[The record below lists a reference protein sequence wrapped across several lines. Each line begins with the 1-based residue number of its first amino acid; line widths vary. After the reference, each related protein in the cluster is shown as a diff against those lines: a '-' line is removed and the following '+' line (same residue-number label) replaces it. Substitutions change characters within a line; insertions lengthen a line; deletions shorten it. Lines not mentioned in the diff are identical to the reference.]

1 MKAMKDSIEYKFL
14 GMSMEKV
21 GSIYGFFLILWALI
35 ISYLSS
41 SNSITS
47 LIPAF
52 FGIPMLLFSLIAI
65 LLPDKKKFFMHLVV
79 TISLLTLIGGLDF
92 LRSLSNPFQNIWADL
107 SKLMMLLTGAFYTFQ
122 CIKSFKHAK
131 KNN

>member
-1 MKAMKDSIEYKFL
+1 MKDSNQYKFL

-21 GSIYGFFLILWALI
+21 GSIYGLFLILWALI

-52 FGIPMLLFSLIAI
+52 FGIPMLFFSFIAI
-65 LLPDKKKFFMHLVV
+65 LLPDKKKIFMHLVV
-79 TISLLTLIGGLDF
+79 TISLLILIGGLDF
-92 LRSLSNPFQNIWADL
+92 FRSLSYPLQNIWADL
-107 SKLMMLLTGAFYTFQ
+107 SKLMMLLTGAIYTFQ
-122 CIKSFKHAK
+122 CIKSFRHAR